1 MQQDVI
7 EFAIELVRDCGAQ
20 LRRVS
25 EVTPEYKTDF
35 QDLVTEYDRS
45 IEEQIR
51 YALKVKFPT
60 HSFLGEESVRER
72 GDHLWILDP
81 IDGTTNFVSRHR
93 DFAIS
98 LAYYHRQQPVFGI
111 VYDVMRDELF
121 LGVHG
126 KGAWKN
132 GERMAQ
138 LRKKRSEGVYSGCR
152 PARSGLYKKNLW

>member
-60 HSFLGEESVRER
+60 HSFLGEESVREIIY
-72 GDHLWILDP
+72 GFWI
-81 IDGTTNFVSRHR
+81 
-93 DFAIS
+93 
-98 LAYYHRQQPVFGI
+98 
-111 VYDVMRDELF
+111 
-121 LGVHG
+121 
-126 KGAWKN
+126 
-132 GERMAQ
+132 
-138 LRKKRSEGVYSGCR
+138 RSTEQR
-152 PARSGLYKKNLW
+152 IL

>member
-45 IEEQIR
+45 IEEQIHN
-51 YALKVKFPT
+51 ALKVKFPT

-98 LAYYHRQQPVFGI
+98 LAYYHKQQPVFGI
-111 VYDVMRDELF
+111 VYDVMRD
-121 LGVHG
+121 
-126 KGAWKN
+126 
-132 GERMAQ
+132 
-138 LRKKRSEGVYSGCR
+138 
-152 PARSGLYKKNLW
+152 

>member
-51 YALKVKFPT
+51 NALNVKFPT

-72 GDHLWILDP
+72 VAVNW
-81 IDGTTNFVSRHR
+81 
-93 DFAIS
+93 
-98 LAYYHRQQPVFGI
+98 
-111 VYDVMRDELF
+111 
-121 LGVHG
+121 
-126 KGAWKN
+126 
-132 GERMAQ
+132 
-138 LRKKRSEGVYSGCR
+138 RSM
-152 PARSGLYKKNLW
+152 LYLNLH